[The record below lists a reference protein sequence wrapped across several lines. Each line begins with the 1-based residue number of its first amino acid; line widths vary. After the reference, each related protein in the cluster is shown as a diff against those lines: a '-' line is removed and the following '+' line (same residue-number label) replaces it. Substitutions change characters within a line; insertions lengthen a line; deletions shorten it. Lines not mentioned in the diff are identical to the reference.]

1 MSLKSASRAPWEGDL
16 FSGSGTTT
24 TESGVAPP
32 MQVTWKARSEEHG
45 GVTSPEELIAA
56 AHASCYSMALSNTLA
71 QEGTPPGTLETQA
84 TVTFVPGEGITAI
97 ELEVTGE
104 IPGASEDDFLAA
116 AQTAKETCPGVRS
129 LHGQRPDQP
138 GGQPGLNMSE
148 LGG

>member
-1 MSLKSASRAPWEGDL
+1 
-16 FSGSGTTT
+16 
-24 TESGVAPP
+24 
-32 MQVTWKARSEEHG
+32 
-45 GVTSPEELIAA
+45 
-56 AHASCYSMALSNTLA
+56 MALSNTLA

-104 IPGASEDDFLAA
+104 IPGVSEDDFLAA
-116 AQTAKETCPGVRS
+116 ADRQGDLPGVRS
-129 LHGQRPDQP
+129 LRGERPDQP

>member
-1 MSLKSASRAPWEGDL
+1 MSLKSASRTQWEGDL

-24 TESGVAPP
+24 MESGAAPP
-32 MQVTWKARSEEHG
+32 MQVTWKARSEQHG

-84 TVTFVPGEGITAI
+84 AVTFVPGEGITAI

-104 IPGASEDDFLAA
+104 IPGVSEDDFLAA
-116 AQTAKETCPGVRS
+116 ADRQGDLPGVRS
-129 LHGQRPDQP
+129 LRGQRPDQP